1 MTKMKNENFYIRPEQ
16 FDELKKEELHF
27 INDNFNRAEQE
38 KSTTRAITGLS
49 LSGGGIRS
57 AVFNLGV
64 LQALAKN
71 GLLQKVD
78 YLSTVSGG
86 GYIGSSLTWFLSKQT
101 QKNFAEK
108 ANSDVKTEPDVNQN
122 KKFVFGTGKNNFPY
136 GTDEPGRFVTGEDS
150 YLQQSLLGFLR
161 CRGNY
166 LTPGDNYTLL
176 TLLAVALRT
185 GMLSLMTWV
194 PLISLVMLLL
204 INIYTSSLEKDS
216 IPVAFKFIGSLGLLS
231 IIGFSAVGTIMAF
244 IISFKTNKGKDDES
258 FKYRLLADKYANK
271 LLNIAIVFIGIF
283 LISWIGTKWSTSNLN
298 GFNEISYGLGTN
310 RIDGFNKLTYG
321 VSIFLMISGIL
332 AGLVALFKPD
342 SQIINKIILPAAS
355 GLLSFGLLLCAYQ
368 LAYITTLN
376 RLYPALGFPSL
387 WNYVLYAGIAIAV
400 ILCLRTN
407 LNDISIARF
416 YRDRLK
422 ETFMADAKSLNPDR
436 QEIFSKEAYLKD
448 MCQRSEKAPYQG
460 PYHII
465 NANAIFVDSK
475 QSKYN
480 KRGGDSFIFSPL
492 YCGSKATGWR
502 ETSDYLKGEVTLATA
517 MAVSGAAV
525 NPHSGS
531 SGRGVTRNKAVS
543 FILGILNLRLGIWL
557 PNPNPQFKPWNAF
570 YPGNFLQSAWYGIKS
585 WTGHQGYF
593 EDAGCL
599 QISDG
604 GHFENLGVYELIRRE
619 LDLIII
625 SDASADVAFTFAD
638 FRNALRLAEADLNVE
653 IKLDDNEKLS
663 NLMPD
668 EGKAMGLPMAEA
680 QKGYLSGTIRYKNNN
695 EGRFIYLKST
705 MIGGQRIRTKSYKLE
720 YPRFPDQPTS
730 DQFFDE
736 SQFSAYRDL
745 GYTIACDMLENCNL
759 SPLESRAGKERRSD
773 IERRRNDIGFTTGNR
788 RKQQRRE
795 TMRRVA

>member
-1 MTKMKNENFYIRPEQ
+1 MDNEKIYLQPEQ
-16 FDELKKEELHF
+16 FDELKKQELRF
-27 INDNFNRAEQE
+27 INDNFNRAKQE
-38 KSTTRAITGLS
+38 KNTSRAITGLS

-71 GLLQKVD
+71 GLLQKID

-86 GYIGSSLTWFLSKQT
+86 GYIGSSLTWFLSEQT
-101 QKNFAEK
+101 QKNFVEK
-108 ANSDVKTEPDVNQN
+108 ANTDLETESDVIHD
-122 KKFVFGTGKNNFPY
+122 KKFFFGTGKNNFPY
-136 GTDEPGRFVTGEDS
+136 GTDEPGRFVTGKDS
-150 YLQQSLLGFLR
+150 KLQQNLLGFLR
-161 CRGNY
+161 SRGNY

-204 INIYTSSLEKDS
+204 ININSSKLEKDS
-216 IPVAFKFIGSLGLLS
+216 IPVAFQFIGSLGLLS
-231 IIGFSAVGTIMAF
+231 IIGFSAVGTVMAF

-258 FKYRLLADKYANK
+258 FKYRLRADKYANK
-271 LLNIAIVFIGIF
+271 LLNVTVVSIGIF
-283 LISWIGTKWSTSNLN
+283 LISWLGTEFSTSSLN
-298 GFNEISYGLGTN
+298 NDNGATNGSTN
-310 RIDGFNKLTYG
+310 RIDGFDKVTYG
-321 VSIFLMISGIL
+321 ISIFLMISSIF

-355 GLLSFGLLLCAYQ
+355 GLLSFGILLCAYQ
-368 LAYITTLN
+368 LAYVTTLN
-376 RLYPALGFPSL
+376 RLYPDLGFPSL
-387 WNYVLYAGIAIAV
+387 WNYVLYMGILIAV

-422 ETFMADAKSLNPDR
+422 ETFMADADASKPDG
-436 QEIFSKEAYLKD
+436 QENFSKEAYLKD
-448 MCQRSEKAPYQG
+448 MCQRSGKTPYQG

-475 QSKYN
+475 QSKYSN
-480 KRGGDSFIFSPL
+480 RGGDSFIFSPL

-517 MAVSGAAV
+517 MAISGAAV

-557 PNPNPQFKPWNAF
+557 PNPNPQFKPWHAF

-585 WTGHQGYF
+585 WTGYQSYF

-625 SDASADVAFTFAD
+625 SDASADAAFTFAD

-663 NLMPD
+663 KLMPD
-668 EGKAMGLPMAEA
+668 DGKTTGLPMAEA

-736 SQFSAYRDL
+736 SQFAAYRDL
-745 GYTIACDMLENCNL
+745 GYTIACDMLENCNV

-773 IERRRNDIGFTTGNR
+773 IERRRNDSGFTAGNR

-795 TMRRVA
+795 KMRRAA